1 MNKNTNILFVLGV
14 YPSIGGVESV
24 VTNLSNDFTDLGM
37 NVHIASF
44 ESNCSLEVMNLHSKV
59 KILRLS
65 KPVYSKSNRTL
76 LSRYVKDYHVD
87 FVINDWVL
95 PFYVSMLIKKS
106 IKGTKCKFIQAHQN
120 LPTTNA
126 RLKDLEIKME
136 ETNGIHFFDKLRWQA
151 VNLVSRLSLKYVC
164 NVCDKFVLLSPT
176 FISQFARYIW
186 TTDISKMYAIP
197 ETFDST
203 ANGTLPKKNKEV
215 LYLGRLDY
223 NQKRVRR
230 VIDIWSELEKKYPD
244 WFLTI
249 VGDGPDMKELK
260 RRTNEYGL
268 QRVSFEGFQKGDKYF
283 SRAAIMLLVSEYEG
297 FGIVLAEAQSH
308 ACVPVALDSYTA
320 LHDIVEN
327 EKNGIILNYPYDKKM
342 FVKAVEGLML
352 NEERREKMAVNG
364 METVKRFERPKVVN
378 MWIELFNSLNYN
390 KSVGGGNLNSDITD
404 KCRVHASPSYMERR
418 AA

>member
-1 MNKNTNILFVLGV
+1 MNILFVLGS

-37 NVHIASF
+37 TVHIVSF
-44 ESNCSLEVMNLHSKV
+44 ESSCSLEKMRLHPDV
-59 KILRLS
+59 KLLKLS
-65 KPVYSKSNRTL
+65 KPVLSKNNRII
-76 LSRYVKDYHVD
+76 LSEYIKEHCVD

-95 PFYVSMLIKKS
+95 PFYVTMLIRKS
-106 IKGTKCKFIQAHQN
+106 IKGTACKLIQAHQN

-136 ETNGIHFFDKLRWQA
+136 EKKGVYAFNKLKWHFI
-151 VNLVSRLSLKYVC
+151 NLISRLSLKYVYH
-164 NVCDKFVLLSPT
+164 VCDKFAVLSPT
-176 FISQFARYIW
+176 FISQFEKYIW
-186 TTDISKMYAIP
+186 VGNAYKMCAIP

-203 ANGTLPKKNKEV
+203 ANGTLPEKNKEI

-230 VIDIWSELEKKYPD
+230 VIDIWNELEKKYPD
-244 WFLTI
+244 WCLTI
-249 VGDGPDMKELK
+249 VGDGPDMKELQK
-260 RRTNEYGL
+260 RTKEYGL
-268 QRVSFEGFQKGDKYF
+268 QHVSFEGFQKGDKYF
-283 SRAAIMLLVSEYEG
+283 NRSAIMLLVSEYEG

-327 EKNGIILNYPYDKKM
+327 EKNGIILKYPYDKDE
-342 FVKAVEGLML
+342 FVKAVENLML
-352 NEERREKMAVNG
+352 DKKKRERMAFSG
-364 METVKRFERPKVVN
+364 MKTVKRFERTKIVD
-378 MWIELFNSLNYN
+378 MWIELFNELKNSKLN
-390 KSVGGGNLNSDITD
+390 GGGNLIYYILEVNSLS
-404 KCRVHASPSYMERR
+404 CRIRSYVERR